1 MSELL
6 SLIGDEYDSFS
17 VQDDSQ
23 AEWCLKKIREAE
35 ADKRKWKRH
44 YEAQLAKVN
53 EAADNS
59 IQYFTAKLE
68 EYFAKVPHKETKT
81 QESYLLPSG
90 KLVRKHQQPEYVTDN
105 EALVPWLEQNFM
117 SQLVKVQK
125 KADWAGLK
133 NVVTLTPDGL
143 HVATDDGEIVPGV
156 SVQQRPDVFKIEME
170 E

>member
-1 MSELL
+1 MSELMEQQD
-6 SLIGDEYDSFS
+6 GFT
-17 VQDDSQ
+17 VQDDGQ
-23 AEWCLKKIREAE
+23 AEWCLKKILEAQ
-35 ADKRKWKRH
+35 ADKRKWKQH

-53 EAADNS
+53 EAADSS

-68 EYFAKVPHKETKT
+68 EYFESVPHKETKT
-81 QESYLLPSG
+81 QESYRLPSG
-90 KLVRKHQQPEYVTDN
+90 KLVRKHQNPEYVTDN
-105 EALVPWLEQNFM
+105 AALVPWLEQNFM
-117 SQLVKVQK
+117 NQLVKIEK

-133 NVVTLTPDGL
+133 KVVQLTPDGL